1 MFPCCRSIRWDP
13 IDFNLVLGPRYSR
26 LIRATNVP
34 PCTAAGG
41 SKIATVDLSGE
52 AEEMYDKDIEYR
64 CGVTLVASCCH
75 KPSDMIIYI

>member
-1 MFPCCRSIRWDP
+1 MRWDP

-41 SKIATVDLSGE
+41 SKIERVDLSGE
-52 AEEMYDKDIEYR
+52 AEEMYDKDVEID
-64 CGVTLVASCCH
+64 VVIH
-75 KPSDMIIYI
+75 